1 MKYEIIKDNIV
12 SLKEPVEAIVN
23 SANRFMS
30 MGGGVCGAIHKA
42 AGFEFTEYC
51 VSLGGLNTMQC
62 KITPG
67 FELPYKYVIHALA
80 PIYKKS
86 INPKEELINTYL
98 NVINLAI
105 ENNIESIAFPIL
117 GAGHYGYPLEVAI
130 KCAFCAFNKVKNES
144 IIIKLICYTDEEYML
159 ANNLNKLG

>member
-12 SLKEPVEAIVN
+12 SLKEPVEAIIN

-51 VSLGGLNTMQC
+51 FSLGGLKTTES

-67 FELPYKYVIHALA
+67 FDLPYKYVIHALA

-86 INPKEELINTYL
+86 TSPIEELINTYL

-105 ENNIESIAFPIL
+105 KSNIKSIAFPIL
-117 GAGHYGYPLEVAI
+117 GAGHYGYPIDIAI
-130 KCAFCAFNKVKNES
+130 ECVFCAFDMVKDES
-144 IIIKLICYTDEEYML
+144 IEIKLVCYTDEEYIM
-159 ANNLNKLG
+159 AKKLDILG